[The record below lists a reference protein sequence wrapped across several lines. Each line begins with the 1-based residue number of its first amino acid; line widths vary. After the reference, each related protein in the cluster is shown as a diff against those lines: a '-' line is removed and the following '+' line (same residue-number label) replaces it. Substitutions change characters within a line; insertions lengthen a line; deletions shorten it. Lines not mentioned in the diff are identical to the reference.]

1 MPVDG
6 VGGGG
11 IWSLDARLGEDHALS
26 KAAASH
32 MHTPSTN
39 ICSRTLFTNTQ
50 TCEHTHRSQTLPH
63 TYLTCLAE
71 FSNYAELCTF
81 EHAWSTAEE
90 ERRIGMSGLLI
101 SDSPWQVCGKSVEGR
116 GLTDP
121 GLTGPVLTDPGLT
134 GPVLTGPSSNWSRF
148 ENFKDQS

>member
-1 MPVDG
+1 MPVD
-6 VGGGG
+6 VIGGGG

-63 TYLTCLAE
+63 TYLTSLCLAE

-81 EHAWSTAEE
+81 EYAWSTAEE
-90 ERRIGMSGLLI
+90 GTS
-101 SDSPWQVCGKSVEGR
+101 SPAHHLCVPPPIW
-116 GLTDP
+116 
-121 GLTGPVLTDPGLT
+121 VLFLF
-134 GPVLTGPSSNWSRF
+134 SFFS
-148 ENFKDQS
+148 

>member
-50 TCEHTHRSQTLPH
+50 ICEHERQSQTLLH
-63 TYLTCLAE
+63 T
-71 FSNYAELCTF
+71 
-81 EHAWSTAEE
+81 HAWQSFLTMLNFA
-90 ERRIGMSGLLI
+90 LLNM
-101 SDSPWQVCGKSVEGR
+101 PGALLRKR
-116 GLTDP
+116 GELECPD
-121 GLTGPVLTDPGLT
+121 
-134 GPVLTGPSSNWSRF
+134 F
-148 ENFKDQS
+148 